1 MTRTDTTNA
10 GAQGAIPD
18 PLRGAGAPDPAGTP
32 VSDGPGPD
40 GPQIGAQPAAATDLR
55 GRLRAQGYAWDDTE
69 VIATV
74 VDEWLY
80 NSSEYIVD
88 TVTDLDDSQSK

>member
-1 MTRTDTTNA
+1 MTRTSTTTA
-10 GAQGAIPD
+10 GTQGASPG

-32 VSDGPGPD
+32 VSEGPGTD
-40 GPQIGAQPAAATDLR
+40 GPQIGAQPAVATDLR

-74 VDEWLY
+74 VDEWLIGAAIADAVA
-80 NSSEYIVD
+80 NMDDWQSE
-88 TVTDLDDSQSK
+88 